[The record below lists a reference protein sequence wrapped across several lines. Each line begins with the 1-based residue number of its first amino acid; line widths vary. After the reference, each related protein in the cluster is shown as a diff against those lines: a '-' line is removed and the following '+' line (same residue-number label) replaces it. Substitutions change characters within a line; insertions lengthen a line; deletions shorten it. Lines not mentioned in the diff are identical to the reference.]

1 MAVSSGAS
9 AEIVA
14 WKVPLSRFAIQGTE
28 LERLDRLMVPPD
40 SSPFFGAGDELWN
53 LPEDKRLVIDP
64 PLEWAVW
71 NATTSTL
78 VSKSGWSGIWQL
90 NDQLSPLD
98 QPMQCRVAIDVF
110 QVPKDGGEPS
120 DKEERAGS
128 VSLVTRSGLEA
139 KAETRLGA
147 NSLHAKVETLA
158 DDFADLVDLKLEF
171 ACGIPSQA
179 GLDLA
184 TELTLRAGQPVWVA
198 RYFDGTRGLD
208 FRVSV
213 SFELADGTPSS
224 DVIRIQTGNGWR
236 NVIRGRQD
244 FGIHRVGYDEWLG
257 ISHAVKN
264 SITNL
269 KFEDPFQDPANLPRE
284 GEFAQLN
291 LPESVKTRFA
301 NPVRDLRGQIE
312 KAGVGMDHEELAG
325 YDPLTETILFFA
337 KSAEKLDLL
346 EERFNKGRRLSP
358 RMVIATFDGLGQTR
372 IVSRSQGKATLI
384 RSSDGKEVGK
394 IEIAPTIGEKNDRV
408 VDLCYAVHDRFSVE
422 KSLNLDSSITLRAGN
437 WQEISGANDDE
448 SGKRRAKVE
457 VIQLD

>member
-1 MAVSSGAS
+1 
-9 AEIVA
+9 
-14 WKVPLSRFAIQGTE
+14 
-28 LERLDRLMVPPD
+28 
-40 SSPFFGAGDELWN
+40 
-53 LPEDKRLVIDP
+53 
-64 PLEWAVW
+64 
-71 NATTSTL
+71 
-78 VSKSGWSGIWQL
+78 
-90 NDQLSPLD
+90 
-98 QPMQCRVAIDVF
+98 
-110 QVPKDGGEPS
+110 
-120 DKEERAGS
+120 
-128 VSLVTRSGLEA
+128 
-139 KAETRLGA
+139 
-147 NSLHAKVETLA
+147 
-158 DDFADLVDLKLEF
+158 
-171 ACGIPSQA
+171 
-179 GLDLA
+179 
-184 TELTLRAGQPVWVA
+184 
-198 RYFDGTRGLD
+198 
-208 FRVSV
+208 
-213 SFELADGTPSS
+213 
-224 DVIRIQTGNGWR
+224 
-236 NVIRGRQD
+236 
-244 FGIHRVGYDEWLG
+244 VGYDEWLG